1 MTKSYLLLIV
11 QLLITKS
18 SCFRN
23 DQNGRPKDKQICPD
37 YCHCAPSR
45 KTMNEYISNHVFLY
59 TDVIL
64 CLSACSRGSGV
75 RCIVFNR
82 FSSVSYMFV
91 YIQGIVHKCSARAL
105 HIMFPPTLSYLLT
118 NCKFRIQCACER
130 QRVFVAVCMPYKM
143 TNVAMRFH
151 AQCSCVSPESFSNN
165 SLIVFSH

>member
-1 MTKSYLLLIV
+1 MSIFRITCFYTLTLFCAFPRVLVAVESVVLCLIAFPAYPTC
-11 QLLITKS
+11 LFTSK
-18 SCFRN
+18 
-23 DQNGRPKDKQICPD
+23 
-37 YCHCAPSR
+37 
-45 KTMNEYISNHVFLY
+45 ELY
-59 TDVIL
+59 T
-64 CLSACSRGSGV
+64 S
-75 RCIVFNR
+75 
-82 FSSVSYMFV
+82 
-91 YIQGIVHKCSARAL
+91 HKCSARAL